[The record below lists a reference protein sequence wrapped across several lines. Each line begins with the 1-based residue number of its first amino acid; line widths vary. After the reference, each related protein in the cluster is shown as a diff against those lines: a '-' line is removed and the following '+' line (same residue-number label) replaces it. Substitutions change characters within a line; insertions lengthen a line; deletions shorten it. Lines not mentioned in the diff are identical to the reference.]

1 MMALINQ
8 AASGTITGWMIGSEI
23 HELRLRAER
32 AWGTD
37 IASTLHTLEHLPKGA
52 TQIAPG
58 LTLLVE

>member
-8 AASGTITGWMIGSEI
+8 NAAGKITGWMIGSDI
-23 HELRLRAER
+23 HEMRQRAER

-37 IASTLHTLEHLPKGA
+37 IASTSYALDKPPLGA

-58 LTLLVE
+58 ITLLVE

>member
-8 AASGTITGWMIGSEI
+8 DASGQITGWMIASDI
-23 HELRLRAER
+23 HELRQRAEQ

-37 IASTLHTLEHLPKGA
+37 IASTSYALGSPPSGA

-58 LTLLVE
+58 ITLLVE

>member
-8 AASGTITGWMIGSEI
+8 DASGQITGWMISSDI
-23 HELRLRAER
+23 HELRRRAEQ

-37 IASTLHTLEHLPKGA
+37 LASTHYALEHPPFGA

-58 LTLLVE
+58 ITLLVE

>member
-8 AASGTITGWMIGSEI
+8 NASGEITGWMIASDM
-23 HELRLRAER
+23 HELRERADR

-37 IASTLHTLEHLPKGA
+37 IASTSYALGSPPPGA

-58 LTLLVE
+58 ITLLVE

>member
-8 AASGTITGWMIGSEI
+8 AASGAITGWMIGSDI
-23 HELRLRAER
+23 HELRRRAER

-37 IASTLHTLEHLPKGA
+37 IASTSYPLDSPPAGA

-58 LTLLVE
+58 ITLLVE